1 MDSKERL
8 CCDQDAEAPGRP
20 HNDKIVSKKKT
31 NVVGKVDSNG
41 NKIETVDKSALLK
54 RKQNRWVVVAFFCS
68 FALSIF
74 MSTIS
79 ESVMEAANNLI
90 VTIAVVLVIVFI
102 SIVFDIIG
110 TAVTAADVAPINAMN
125 SKRLF
130 GADFA
135 MILLK
140 NADRVSNICNDI
152 IGDICGVVSGVASS
166 YIVALV
172 ARYGTVWD
180 IIGSLSVP
188 ALVGALTVAGKAYG
202 KRIAMGSA
210 KTIVFKF
217 GVLFALCNCFIT
229 KLVWTRKKKYL
240 KKKKHDFSSNGKGV
254 FRQAANSL
262 KMKV

>member
-8 CCDQDAEAPGRP
+8 CCEQDAETHGRT
-20 HNDKIVSKKKT
+20 HNNNINSKKNI
-31 NVVGKVDSNG
+31 NVVDKMDNNGKKG
-41 NKIETVDKSALLK
+41 EIADKSALLK

-74 MSTIS
+74 MSTVS
-79 ESVMEAANNLI
+79 ESVMDAADNI
-90 VTIAVVLVIVFI
+90 FVSIAVVLIIVFI
-102 SIVFDIIG
+102 NIIFDIIG

-125 SKRLF
+125 SKRIF
-130 GADFA
+130 GADMA
-135 MILLK
+135 MVLLK

-152 IGDICGVVSGVASS
+152 IGDIGGVVSGVASS
-166 YIVALV
+166 YIVAIV

-202 KRIAMGSA
+202 KRIAMNQA

-217 GVLFALCNCFIT
+217 GVLFAVLNCLVT
-229 KLVWTRKKKYL
+229 KLTWGRKQKYIRL
-240 KKKKHDFSSNGKGV
+240 KKHDFANNGKGIL
-254 FRQAANSL
+254 RQATNSL
-262 KMKV
+262 KMRI